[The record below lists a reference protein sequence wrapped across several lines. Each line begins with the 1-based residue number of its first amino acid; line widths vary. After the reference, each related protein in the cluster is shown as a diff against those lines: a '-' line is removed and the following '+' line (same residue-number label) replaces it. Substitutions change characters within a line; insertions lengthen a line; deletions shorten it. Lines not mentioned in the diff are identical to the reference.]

1 MQQSEDQ
8 HGVQK
13 DHAIVDQD
21 QPRRRVY
28 FLSGFDPRGAS
39 YYYRLFSEQVRQ
51 LKRRSGRRL
60 QVDHRRSQRRSQQVD
75 RLLSRWQVREDGA
88 LGLDFC
94 FLHWDDIAR
103 AHWPRNPLVL
113 LRDGIGIYAWYL
125 LGGGYWTM
133 RRWSQR
139 VALCGLYPTLFV
151 GMVVVVLALGCALLA
166 VLAAVWQLPALVL
179 HGLQLTL
186 VLLGCWQA
194 WRLAEALGVVWLFRS
209 IRFTHRLGQARDGD
223 LRGRV
228 AELAGRILSLEQQD
242 PADQVWLAG
251 HSSGSFV
258 MAMLAAE
265 LRRQGADQLLAGR
278 LRLLSLGQ
286 NLANLAVHGK
296 ARGFH
301 ADLALLAQEPR
312 LPWLDITSRDDYLCF
327 AAVDPYQS
335 CGVPRPGA
343 GAYPEL
349 RLIPLA
355 QRQGLTS
362 LGALLSHQF
371 DLHFEYLRTAAPE
384 RSGGFDLIEELLAP

>member
-1 MQQSEDQ
+1 MLAAVLSFAGWYVGQG
-8 HGVQK
+8 GVL
-13 DHAIVDQD
+13 
-21 QPRRRVY
+21 R
-28 FLSGFDPRGAS
+28 
-39 YYYRLFSEQVRQ
+39 
-51 LKRRSGRRL
+51 
-60 QVDHRRSQRRSQQVD
+60 
-75 RLLSRWQVREDGA
+75 
-88 LGLDFC
+88 
-94 FLHWDDIAR
+94 IAR
-103 AHWPRNPLVL
+103 MS
-113 LRDGIGIYAWYL
+113 G
-125 LGGGYWTM
+125 
-133 RRWSQR
+133 R
-139 VALCGLYPTLFV
+139 VALCGLYPVLFTAGSLIATAAV
-151 GMVVVVLALGCALLA
+151 TAVLLRPLPLLGIGGWLLGAIGALL
-166 VLAAVWQLPALVL
+166 VLGQLML
-179 HGLQLTL
+179 
-186 VLLGCWQA
+186 A
-194 WRLAEALGVVWLFRS
+194 WRLANQVGVVWLFRS

-228 AELAGRILSLEQQD
+228 AELAERILSLEQQD

>member
-1 MQQSEDQ
+1 LQQAEDQ
-8 HGVQK
+8 HGVQA
-13 DHAIVDQD
+13 DHVIVDQY

-28 FLSGFDPRGAS
+28 FFSGFDPRGAS
-39 YYYRLFSEQVRQ
+39 FYYRLFSEQVRQ

-60 QVDHRRSQRRSQQVD
+60 QVGHRRGQQVD

-103 AHWPRNPLVL
+103 AHWPRNPLRMLAAVL
-113 LRDGIGIYAWYL
+113 SFAGWYVGQGGVLRIARMSG
-125 LGGGYWTM
+125 
-133 RRWSQR
+133 R
-139 VALCGLYPTLFV
+139 VALCGLYPVLFTAGSLIATAAV
-151 GMVVVVLALGCALLA
+151 TALL
-166 VLAAVWQLPALVL
+166 LWPLQLLGIGGWLLGAIGALLVL
-179 HGLQLTL
+179 GQLML
-186 VLLGCWQA
+186 A
-194 WRLAEALGVVWLFRS
+194 WRLANQVGVVWLFRS

-228 AELAGRILSLEQQD
+228 AELAERILSLEQQD
-242 PADQVWLAG
+242 PADQVWLTG

-258 MAMLAAE
+258 MTMLAAE
-265 LRRQGADQLLAGR
+265 LRRQGADQQLAGR

-335 CGVPRPGA
+335 CGVHRPGA
-343 GAYPEL
+343 GSYPEL

-362 LGALLSHQF
+362 LGELLSHQF
-371 DLHFEYLRTAAPE
+371 DLHFEYLRTAPPE

>member
-1 MQQSEDQ
+1 MQQAEDQ
-8 HGVQK
+8 HGVQA
-13 DHAIVDQD
+13 DLVIVDQD
-21 QPRRRVY
+21 QPRRRIY

-39 YYYRLFSEQVRQ
+39 FYYRLFSEQVRQ

-60 QVDHRRSQRRSQQVD
+60 QVGHRRGQQVD
-75 RLLSRWQVREDGA
+75 RLLSRWQVREHGA

-103 AHWPRNPLVL
+103 AHWPKSPLVL
-113 LRDGIGIYAWYL
+113 LWDGIGIYAWYL
-125 LGGGYWTM
+125 LGGGYWKM

-151 GMVVVVLALGCALLA
+151 GMVAVVLTLGCALLA
-166 VLAAVWQLPALVL
+166 VVAAAWQLPALVL
-179 HGLQLTL
+179 HGLQLAL
-186 VLLGCWQA
+186 VVLGCWQA

-228 AELAGRILSLEQQD
+228 AELAERILSLEQQD
-242 PADQVWLAG
+242 PAAQVWLAG

-265 LRRQGADQLLAGR
+265 LRRQGADQQLAGR

-312 LPWLDITSRDDYLCF
+312 LPWLDVTSRDDYLCF

-335 CGVPRPGA
+335 CGVPRPGT